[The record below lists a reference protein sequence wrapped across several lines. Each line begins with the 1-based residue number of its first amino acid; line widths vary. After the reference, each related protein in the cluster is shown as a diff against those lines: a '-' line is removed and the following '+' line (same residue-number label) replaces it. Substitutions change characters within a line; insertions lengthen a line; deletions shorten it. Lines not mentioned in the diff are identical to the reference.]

1 MQQGTALWFLLVL
14 VVIAAAMA
22 VWFLL
27 RPGKSEP
34 VQSTADSQLANQLPF
49 SVDGWTAEGGTDVYD
64 PQSIYS
70 YIDGHAEVYL
80 AYGMSRCLA
89 RRYTA
94 PAGES
99 DLVLDIFEMAS
110 PEDAYGVFTHDTDGE
125 PVGFGDGS
133 LYRYGWLSFW
143 QDRYFVSLMAEAES
157 ERAEQA
163 VLELG
168 RSVAA
173 LLPAAGSS
181 PPPIVAALPAEG
193 LDPRSVRFLRHPQ
206 ILANHFYVD
215 EENLFGL
222 GPETAAVLAS
232 YRQGDSNARLLI
244 IDYPDPASATRVQEA
259 FVARFPPAEEGGG
272 PAETEA
278 GDSYGTRLTD
288 ARLFVVIDA
297 ADQQLVATLLDEATK
312 RTQEDLP

>member
-1 MQQGTALWFLLVL
+1 MQHGAALWFLLVL
-14 VVIAAAMA
+14 FVLAAAATA
-22 VWFLL
+22 VWFLV
-27 RPGKSEP
+27 RPDASEP
-34 VQSTADSQLANQLPF
+34 AAQLVDELPGA
-49 SVDGWTAEGGTDVYD
+49 VDGWTAAEPVTVYD

-125 PVGFGDGS
+125 PVGIGDGS

-143 QDRYFVSLMAEAES
+143 QDRYFVSLMAEAET
-157 ERAEQA
+157 EHAEQA

-168 RSVAA
+168 RQVAA
-173 LLPAAGSS
+173 LLPGPGST
-181 PPPIVAALPAEG
+181 PPAIVAALPATG
-193 LDPRSVRFLRHPQ
+193 LDPRSARFLRHPQ
-206 ILANHFYVD
+206 ILANHFYLD

-244 IDYPDPASATRVQEA
+244 IDYPDPMAATRAQEA
-259 FVARFPPAEEGGG
+259 FGALLLPAGAGEG
-272 PAETEA
+272 PAEIETGGWFA
-278 GDSYGTRLTD
+278 SRVVAKRLI
-288 ARLFVVIDA
+288 VVIGADDEQTADA
-297 ADQQLVATLLDEATK
+297 LLDEAMK
-312 RTQEDLP
+312 QSQEVET